1 MRILRNI
8 VVIGTSWGGLDALK
22 TFLPLLPD
30 NFSAS
35 LFIVQHALPSAKNLL
50 PEILGRYTRL
60 PVILPKNGVTF
71 KPGVIYVAPSN
82 HHLLVQKKQ
91 IAVTFGPRE
100 NRARPSIN
108 ALFRSAAAYQ
118 GPRVIGVLLTGYQND
133 GVGGLS
139 AIKRCGGIAIVQDP
153 AEAQVS
159 ELPQTAI
166 QRVKVDHILP
176 LGQIAEKVA
185 KLVTQPVQPN
195 FKVPEDIMEEVRASE
210 YVVPDLDH
218 MQKVGDLTP
227 YTCPE
232 CGGVLWKTKNE
243 PLTRYVCH
251 TGHSFSPLS
260 FLEGQAEVIE
270 NSLWAAIR
278 YIQERI
284 DILLKMAE
292 TQRNMGRP
300 ADDYEQKASEMKAH
314 VVNIRRFIVS
324 GALNTV
330 MDVEAQG

>member
-1 MRILRNI
+1 M
-8 VVIGTSWGGLDALK
+8 IGTSWGGLKALQEL
-22 TFLPLLPD
+22 LPLFPRDLA
-30 NFSAS
+30 AS
-35 LFIVQHALPSAKNLL
+35 VFIVQHQLPSAKNLL
-50 PEILGRYTRL
+50 HEILGRYTHL
-60 PVILPKNGVTF
+60 PVILPENGATF
-71 KPGVIYVAPSN
+71 KSGVIYVAPSN
-82 HHLLVQKKQ
+82 HHLLVQREH

-118 GPRVIGVLLTGYQND
+118 GPKVIGVLLTGYLND

-139 AIKRCGGIAIVQDP
+139 AIKRCRGITIVQDP
-153 AEAQVS
+153 TEAQVS

-166 QRVKVDHILP
+166 HSVQVDHILP
-176 LGQIAEKVA
+176 LRQIAKTIAE
-185 KLVTQPVQPN
+185 LVTQPVKPI

-210 YVVPDLDH
+210 HVVPELDH

-292 TQRNMGRP
+292 TQRNEGRS
-300 ADDYEQKASEMKAH
+300 ADEYEQKASEMKAH
-314 VVNIRRFIVS
+314 VVNIRRFVVS

-330 MDVEAQG
+330 MDLEAQGG

>member
-1 MRILRNI
+1 MATYKNI
-8 VVIGTSWGGLDALK
+8 VVIGTSVGGLKALREL
-22 TFLPLLPD
+22 LPLFPRA
-30 NFSAS
+30 FAAS
-35 LFIVQHALPSAKNLL
+35 VFIVQHQLPSAKTLL
-50 PEILGRYTRL
+50 HEILGRYARL
-60 PVILPKNGVTF
+60 PVILPENGSKF
-71 KPGVIYVAPSN
+71 KPGVIYVARPN
-82 HHLLVQKKQ
+82 HHLLVQKEH
-91 IAVTFGPRE
+91 IAITFGPRE
-100 NRARPSIN
+100 NRARPSIS

-139 AIKRCGGIAIVQDP
+139 AIKRCGGITIVQDP
-153 AEAQVS
+153 TEAQVS

-166 QRVKVDHILP
+166 QRVEVDHILP
-176 LGQIAEKVA
+176 LDQIAEKIA
-185 KLVTQPVQPN
+185 EMVTQPAKPI
-195 FKVPEDIMEEVRASE
+195 FKVPGDIMEEVRASE
-210 YVVPDLDH
+210 HVVPDLDH
-218 MQKVGDLTP
+218 MQKIGDLTP

-292 TQRNMGRP
+292 TERNRGRS
-300 ADDYEQKASEMKAH
+300 AEGYEQKASEMKTH

-324 GALNTV
+324 GVLNTV
-330 MDVEAQG
+330 MEET

>member
-1 MRILRNI
+1 MAICKNI
-8 VVIGTSWGGLDALK
+8 VVIGASWGGLNAFK
-22 TFLPLLPD
+22 TLLPLFPKT
-30 NFSAS
+30 FSAS
-35 LFIVQHALPSAKNLL
+35 VFIVQHQLPSTRNLL
-50 PEILGRYTRL
+50 PDILGPYTHL
-60 PVILPKNGVTF
+60 PVIQPKDGTAF

-82 HHLLVQKKQ
+82 HHLLVQKEHV
-91 IAVTFGPRE
+91 AVTFGPRE
-100 NRARPSIN
+100 NRARPSID

-139 AIKRCGGIAIVQDP
+139 AIQRCGGIAVVQDP
-153 AEAQVS
+153 AEAEVP

-166 QRVKVDHILP
+166 ERLAVDHILP
-176 LGQIAEKVA
+176 LARIAETLA
-185 KLVTQPVQPN
+185 QRVTQPVNPT
-195 FKVPEDIMEEVRASE
+195 FEVPEDIMEEVRASE
-210 YVVPDLDH
+210 HVVPDLDH
-218 MQKVGDLTP
+218 MQKIGDLTP

-232 CGGVLWKTKNE
+232 CGGVLWQTKNE

-251 TGHSFSPLS
+251 TGHSFSPQS

-284 DILLKMAE
+284 DILLKMADA
-292 TQRNMGRP
+292 QRHKGRS
-300 ADDYEQKASEMKAH
+300 ADEYEKKASEMKTH

-324 GALNTV
+324 GALNTAV
-330 MDVEAQG
+330 DMEAQG